1 MPMQP
6 WMERPVQGSLAGE
19 QPPRQET
26 GGFWNRLKDYTFSG
40 KPGGF
45 SINPFELYGSEY
57 TPTWAKLAGAGAG
70 IVGLGALGG
79 AAALSGSPMALAAT
93 GALGSKAPQ
102 VLDWLSGA
110 GKSGL
115 GIVPH
120 WAQIA
125 APLGY
130 MGYTNRPGTK
140 EPTAGAIPPTTPSV
154 PVPTTEP
161 NLPQPGEG
169 GGAEAPTQPTFFT
182 DEQGIRWIRD
192 EDTGTWSQVDVPTL
206 PRTDTGLTPEQQLGE
221 FEAQRT
227 ARIQEIELQMEMQ
240 RQMQEASAAQQMT
253 QMYAADPYKYWA
265 QLGAGTP
272 EAVARLTGYQGLSA
286 KELGALSPHERAK
299 YIGELEERYPGQVA
313 PGEEMQHTPLSTP
326 SQQWWGNLLPSE
338 QQQIMGGVNW
348 LGIDPMDWYSM
359 QQRMIPG
366 LGARQLEPA
375 WAR

>member
-1 MPMQP
+1 MQP

-19 QPPRQET
+19 QPSKKA
-26 GGFWNRLKDYTFSG
+26 GFWEKLGQNVWPWEKMPEAPI
-40 KPGGF
+40 PGQVRTGWQ
-45 SINPFELYGSEY
+45 PFAQPGWY
-57 TPTWAKLAGAGAG
+57 TP
-70 IVGLGALGG
+70 
-79 AAALSGSPMALAAT
+79 AT
-93 GALGSKAPQ
+93 ERTTAIMGTEQYAQAEARRKAQMQNLP
-102 VLDWLSGA
+102 DWMLPETPT
-110 GKSGL
+110 
-115 GIVPH
+115 I
-120 WAQIA
+120 
-125 APLGY
+125 
-130 MGYTNRPGTK
+130 PGRLHS
-140 EPTAGAIPPTTPSV
+140 TT
-154 PVPTTEP
+154 PTTEP
-161 NLPQPGEG
+161 NLPQPDE
-169 GGAEAPTQPTFFT
+169 GGAETPTQPTFFT
-182 DEQGIRWIRD
+182 DEQGIRWIHD
-192 EDTGTWSQVDVPTL
+192 EYTGTWSQVNVPTP

-221 FEAQRT
+221 YEAQRT
-227 ARIQEIELQMEMQ
+227 ARIQEIERQMEMQ
-240 RQMQEASAAQQMT
+240 RQIQEASAAQQMA